1 MAKTGAERQAEL
13 RQKKKTERDE
23 NGHQVVQMNVYVTAP
38 NRARLSAL
46 AKRHGVTQAQIL
58 NRIID
63 ESALV
68 KELEQDKDDFLAGR
82 FSNGG
87 E

>member
-1 MAKTGAERQAEL
+1 MAKTGAERQAEY
-13 RQKKKTERDE
+13 RQKKKSEKTET
-23 NGHQVVQMNVYVTAP
+23 GHEVVQMNVYVSAP

-46 AKRHGVTQAQIL
+46 AKRYGVTQEEML

-82 FSNGG
+82 FSNSD